1 MAKKTLPKIKTTKM
15 GDLEE
20 KVDSAPKKRRGRP
33 KKLQSAAEV
42 EAAIN
47 LKEFKKYA

>member
-1 MAKKTLPKIKTTKM
+1 M

-20 KVDSAPKKRRGRP
+20 KADSAPKKRSGRP
-33 KKLQSAAEV
+33 KKMQTAAEV

-47 LKEFKKYA
+47 LKEFQKSEAKLKKEKEKTFAI